1 MTDKKPNEAV
11 AEKEPLLVV
20 KNLRKTF
27 PVEKNLVGKV
37 QKELVAVDNVS
48 FTLNAG
54 ETLGIVGESGCG
66 KSVTSMSVMR
76 LLQGPT
82 GQIVDG
88 SIRFRAMMLEVGQ

>member
-1 MTDKKPNEAV
+1 MTDNEMNV
-11 AEKEPLLVV
+11 AQNETNKSKEALLVV

-66 KSVTSMSVMR
+66 KTTMGR
-76 LLQGPT
+76 TILKLHEPNGGEIIFNGEDIT
-82 GQIVDG
+82 
-88 SIRFRAMMLEVGQ
+88 